1 METKVQITNGG
12 PIMKRYLNT
21 AIAMIILV
29 GAFTVSA
36 HAQTAGTERVVANIP
51 FDFNVGS
58 KNLPAGKY
66 TIRVVNPASDRKA
79 LQIRSS
85 DGRST
90 AIILTTGVVVNASEK
105 TKLVFHRYGDQ
116 YFFAQAKMAGEKM
129 ALAAP
134 TSNAERAQ
142 RHAIAKAG
150 KSIVVVVAE

>member
-1 METKVQITNGG
+1 
-12 PIMKRYLNT
+12 MKRYFNT
-21 AIAMIILV
+21 AIAMIVLA
-29 GAFTVSA
+29 GALTISA
-36 HAQTAGTERVVANIP
+36 HAQTTQPVVANIP

-66 TIRVVNPASDRKA
+66 TITVVNPASDRKA

-90 AIILTTGVVVNASEK
+90 AITLTTGVIGTASEK

-116 YFFAQAKMAGEKM
+116 YFFAQATMAGEKM

-134 TSNAERAQ
+134 TSNAERAHRQ
-142 RHAIAKAG
+142 AIAKAG

>member
-1 METKVQITNGG
+1 
-12 PIMKRYLNT
+12 MKRYLNT

-29 GAFTVSA
+29 GAFTVST
-36 HAQTAGTERVVANIP
+36 HAQTAGTQPVVARIP

-66 TIRVVNPASDRKA
+66 TITIVNPASDRKV

-90 AIILTTGVVVNASEK
+90 AMTLTNGVIGTASK
-105 TKLVFHRYGDQ
+105 NTKLVFHRYGDQ
-116 YFFAQAKMAGEKM
+116 YFFAQAKMAGETT
-129 ALAAP
+129 ALEALK
-134 TSNAERAQ
+134 SDVERAQ
-142 RHAIAKAG
+142 RHAVAKAG